1 MNEKKYKHLTEEDRQ
16 TICDLLCKG
25 MDFKT
30 IGKAVGKDQTT
41 ISKEVKKHTIV
52 RTKPVLRNDSG
63 AVIDYPL
70 CPMLLKAPYVCNACS
85 KFHCVC
91 KYEKHVYI
99 PGKAHQAY
107 RELLS
112 EARTGIALNSQSFW
126 DMDKIIAEKVRFG
139 QHLYQIAES
148 NDFTCSLSSIY
159 RYMNEGYLSA
169 SKIDLPRAVKFK
181 PRKKDRNLY
190 VPKACKAGR
199 TYDDFLVYIQEND
212 ISSWVEMDTVI
223 GNPGGKVILTLN
235 FTVCN
240 FMIGLILENKT
251 AAEVASKI
259 RWLKNSLKTADS
271 TFHDYFPVIIT
282 DNGSEFADI
291 NSIIYDDN
299 GKKETELFFCD
310 PMSSW
315 QKPQIEKN
323 HTLFRDIAPKGTSF
337 DALTQ
342 KDLSVIFS
350 HINSVKR
357 KKLFGK
363 TPYEIFTAFFGSNFA
378 DLISIYP
385 VKQDEVIQTPKLLK
399 ELIRQH

>member
-52 RTKPVLRNDSG
+52 RTKPSLHNDSG
-63 AVIDYPL
+63 DVIDYPV
-70 CPMLLKAPYVCNACS
+70 CPMLQKAPYVCNACS
-85 KFHCVC
+85 KFHGVC
-91 KYEKHVYI
+91 KFEKHVYI
-99 PGKAHQAY
+99 PGKAHKAY
-107 RELLS
+107 KSLLS
-112 EARTGIALNSQSFW
+112 EARTGIALNNQSFW
-126 DMDKIIAEKVRFG
+126 VMDNIIAEKIKFG

-148 NDFTCSLSSIY
+148 NNFDCSLSSIY

-169 SKIDLPRAVKFK
+169 SKIDLPRAVKFR
-181 PRKKDRNLY
+181 PRKKHRDIY
-190 VPKACKAGR
+190 VPKACKVGR
-199 TYDDFLVYIQEND
+199 TYNDFLEYIQEND
-212 ISSWVEMDTVI
+212 ITSWVEMDTVI
-223 GNPGGKVILTLN
+223 GKPGGKVILTLN

-240 FMIGLILENKT
+240 FMIGLRLENKS
-251 AAEVASKI
+251 AAEVSSKI
-259 RWLKNSLKTADS
+259 RWMKNLLKTAGLS
-271 TFHDYFPVIIT
+271 FHDYFPVIIT
-282 DNGSEFADI
+282 DNGNEFADI
-291 NSIIYDDN
+291 NSVIYDDT

-323 HTLFRDIAPKGTSF
+323 HTLFRDIVPKGSSF
-337 DALTQ
+337 DALMQ

-378 DLISIYP
+378 DLTGLYP
-385 VKQDEVIQTPKLLK
+385 VKPTEVIQTPRLLK
-399 ELIRQH
+399 DLISQH